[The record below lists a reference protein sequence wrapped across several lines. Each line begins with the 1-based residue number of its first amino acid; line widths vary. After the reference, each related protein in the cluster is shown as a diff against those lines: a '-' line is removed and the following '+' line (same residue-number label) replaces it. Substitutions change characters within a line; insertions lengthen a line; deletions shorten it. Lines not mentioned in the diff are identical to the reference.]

1 MRRKETD
8 RAYLGLTQ
16 IEMAVLL
23 KVTRSQWAMF
33 EAGSRNLPPAVMA
46 RYSEMIIYMLSP
58 EGKALKNL
66 PDTDKL
72 DEEIK
77 KGVEKRLK
85 ENAYQQHVIT
95 RKIAKAQQKLE
106 QYTKA
111 AELMH
116 FLNTPA
122 QLKKAIV
129 PQMIPSTTA
138 VAIINY
144 RKYTQEVR
152 LLQID
157 LKLLQGQQRELER
170 ELSKQKTETT
180 GTSTSSV

>member
-1 MRRKETD
+1 MRREETD
-8 RAYLGLTQ
+8 RAFLGLTQ

-33 EAGSRNLPPAVMA
+33 EAGSRYLPPTAMA
-46 RYSEMIIYMLSP
+46 RYAEMMIYMLSP

-66 PDTDKL
+66 PDTDEV
-72 DEEIK
+72 DDEIK
-77 KGVEKRLK
+77 KELEKQLK

-129 PQMIPSTTA
+129 PQIIPSTTT

-144 RKYTQEVR
+144 RKYTREVR

-157 LKLLQGQQRELER
+157 LKILQGQQQVLEKEMR
-170 ELSKQKTETT
+170 IK
-180 GTSTSSV
+180 